1 MVYFKY
7 SLFELPIPIATD
19 PAYGGDLLCSDLMPD
34 ISLKFQKII
43 LIAWSA
49 LTFACIAWY
58 FYVKKI

>member
-34 ISLKFQKII
+34 ISLKFQ
-43 LIAWSA
+43 AFSCNFEE
-49 LTFACIAWY
+49 TS
-58 FYVKKI
+58 